1 MQQFDAV
8 IKLKAQYVFEHYPA
22 SVRYYS
28 GKIIY
33 KNIRVYV
40 FQYFEFVVGY
50 IFKFSFT
57 DPGRLTAV

>member
-33 KNIRVYV
+33 KNIRIYV
-40 FQYFEFVVGY
+40 FQYFEFEGC
-50 IFKFSFT
+50 
-57 DPGRLTAV
+57 L